1 MNEEKQELSIALE
14 ILVATL
20 AATSYLLTF
29 WISRSLI
36 TSNTDLRGFILSSLH
51 SYEAQQFLPGAT
63 ADFQRS
69 LGISEN
75 PVGLIFDWPWLLAF
89 SVPVEYF
96 QAVFAGI
103 TCMSLYLAVNVLGVR
118 LNVPSLQR
126 QIAGFVLP
134 ILMFIP
140 GPVKWNTVAVYTA
153 SFGWTVST
161 LTISLVL
168 MSSAHRRTRI
178 INILVGFAAGMFT
191 FWANISYLP
200 MTLPTILIGAGF
212 ILWRTFD
219 RIPIRQFVTFAA
231 ALLSAALLVLP
242 LFVGVYLYGVWA
254 IPEIAVQEN
263 IDTIS
268 SWSDV
273 VRTLILFPGLDKLP
287 LFSSWLGSP
296 TPRIVAVLMLLLAI
310 RHSWKSGQRSSAV
323 LGLVALGVFVVYAL
337 AYSISAWFLSRE
349 IGLTPSY
356 VEIVAY
362 PIWLLLMVNFVLGS
376 RRFQREVPQAILRV
390 LPIVIILMWGAQ
402 WVARNHSL
410 RSESAEYPVIRSET
424 TRRLSSL
431 MSEALS
437 EGDFPRVIILQD
449 QFPEDRAPEGFRIR
463 RASDF
468 SYSFLLELQA
478 ANIPVL
484 NAYSHMISPRTFSL
498 TNELFT
504 DGRPTWRQFSLYD
517 KPNVDRMSD
526 FGVRYVLSEFQ
537 VFDSR
542 LKLISV
548 EPFKAYGLYPTEK
561 SAYLYEVV
569 NQEGDS
575 QAVLKYE
582 FEEDELL
589 ISGFSS
595 KRRSISIPIEFS
607 RCLTLSNTNGTSI
620 PNMKRGNHGLVNFTF
635 QGNLDV
641 RLRYEN
647 SIFQW
652 RNCRILDYLDF
663 RRQQSTPP

>member
-1 MNEEKQELSIALE
+1 MNEEKQKLSIALE
-14 ILVATL
+14 LLVAAL
-20 AATSYLLTF
+20 AATSYLLIF

-75 PVGLIFDWPWLLAF
+75 PVGLFFDWPWLLAN
-89 SVPVEYF
+89 SLPAEYF
-96 QAVFAGI
+96 QATFGGL
-103 TCMSLYLAVNVLGVR
+103 TCMSLYFAVNLLGAR
-118 LNVPSLQR
+118 LNTPAFER

-140 GPVKWNTVAVYTA
+140 GPIRLNSIALYTA
-153 SFGWTVST
+153 SFGWTVSA
-161 LTISLVL
+161 LTISLVM
-168 MSSAHRRTRI
+168 MSSAPRRTQA
-178 INILVGFAAGMFT
+178 INVLLGFAFGMFV

-200 MTLPTILIGAGF
+200 MTLPTILIGTGF
-212 ILWRTFD
+212 ILWKTSVRTS
-219 RIPIRQFVTFAA
+219 RRRVAVFAMGV
-231 ALLSAALLVLP
+231 LSAALLVLP
-242 LFVGVYLYGVWA
+242 LFIGVYLYGVWA
-254 IPEIAVQEN
+254 IPDIAVQEN
-263 IDTIS
+263 IDTIR

-287 LFSSWLGSP
+287 LISTWLGSP

-310 RHSWKSGQRSSAV
+310 RHSWKFGQRNLAV

-337 AYSISAWFLSRE
+337 AYSTSAWILSRE

-362 PIWLLLMVNFVLGS
+362 PIWLLLMVNLVLGS
-376 RRFQREVPQAILRV
+376 RNFQKEIPQAILRV
-390 LPIVIILMWGAQ
+390 WPIVIILMWGAQ

-410 RSESAEYPVIRSET
+410 RSESAEYPVIQSET

-431 MSEALS
+431 TSEDLS
-437 EGDFPRVIILQD
+437 KGDFPRVIILQD
-449 QFPEDRAPEGFRIR
+449 QFPDERVSEGFRIR

-478 ANIPVL
+478 ANVPVL
-484 NAYSHMISPRTFSL
+484 NAYSHMISPRAFSL

-517 KPNVDRMSD
+517 KPNVDKMSD

-537 VFDSR
+537 VVDSQ
-542 LKLISV
+542 LELISV

-561 SAYLYEVV
+561 SAYLYRVV
-569 NQEGDS
+569 NQEGNS
-575 QAVLKYE
+575 QPLWKYE
-582 FEEDELL
+582 FEGDELL
-589 ISGFSS
+589 ISGFSLERKS
-595 KRRSISIPIEFS
+595 VSIPIEFS
-607 RCLTLSNTNGTSI
+607 RCLTLSHPSGTSI
-620 PNMKRGNHGLVNFTF
+620 QNIERGNYGLVKLTF

-652 RNCRILDYLDF
+652 KNCRVLDYLDF

>member
-1 MNEEKQELSIALE
+1 MNKSSQKHLMPLE
-14 ILVATL
+14 VLAATL
-20 AATSYLLTF
+20 AATSYLLIF
-29 WISRSLI
+29 WISKALI
-36 TSNTDLRGFILSSLH
+36 TSNSDFQLFTLSSLH
-51 SYEAQQFLPGAT
+51 SREAGQFLPGAT

-69 LGISEN
+69 LGISEY

-89 SVPVEYF
+89 SVPAEYF

-103 TCMSLYLAVNVLGVR
+103 TCMSLYLAVNVLGAR
-118 LNVPSLQR
+118 LNVPSFQR

-168 MSSAHRRTRI
+168 MSSAHRRTQV

-212 ILWRTFD
+212 ILWLTLD

-231 ALLSAALLVLP
+231 ALLSAALSVLP
-242 LFVGVYLYGVWA
+242 LFLGVYLYGVWA
-254 IPEIAVQEN
+254 IPDIAVQEN
-263 IDTIS
+263 IDIIS
-268 SWSDV
+268 SWGDV
-273 VRTLILFPGLDKLP
+273 SRTLIPFPGLDKLP
-287 LFSSWLGSP
+287 LASSWLASP
-296 TPRIVAVLMLLLAI
+296 TSRLVAVLMLLLAI
-310 RHSWKSGQRSSAV
+310 RYSWKSGQRDTAA
-323 LGLVALGVFVVYAL
+323 LGLLALGVFVVYGL
-337 AYSISAWFLSRE
+337 VYSLSASLWSRE

-356 VEIVAY
+356 IEIIAY
-362 PIWLLLMVNFVLGS
+362 PIWLLLMINFVFGS
-376 RRFQREVPQAILRV
+376 TRVLKKTPQAVLRV
-390 LPIVIILMWGAQ
+390 LPVVIILIWGTQ
-402 WVARNHSL
+402 WLARNHSL
-410 RSESAEYPVIRSET
+410 RSGISGYPVIQSAT
-424 TRRLSSL
+424 TRQLSSL
-431 MSEALS
+431 TSENLS
-437 EGDFPRVIILQD
+437 EGDFPRVIIIQD
-449 QFPEDRAPEGFRIR
+449 QFPDERATEGFRIR

-468 SYSFLLELQA
+468 SYSYLLELQT
-478 ANIPVL
+478 ANVPVL
-484 NAYSHMISPRTFSL
+484 NAYSHMISPRAFSL

-504 DGRPTWRQFSLYD
+504 DGRPTWRQFSLFD
-517 KPNVDRMSD
+517 KPNVDAMSD
-526 FGVRYVLSEFQ
+526 LGIRYVLSEFQ
-537 VFDSR
+537 VVDSQ

-548 EPFKAYGLYPTEK
+548 EPFKAYGLHPTEK
-561 SAYLYEVV
+561 SVYLYEVAKR
-569 NQEGDS
+569 QGES
-575 QAVLKYE
+575 QPVLKYE
-582 FEEDELL
+582 FKRDELL

-595 KRRSISIPIEFS
+595 MRVSVSMPIEFS
-607 RCLTLSNTNGTSI
+607 RCLTLSNPSGTSI
-620 PNMKRGNHGLVNFTF
+620 QNIERGNYGLVKLTF